1 MTMKVI
7 EICEALLIHSNQPLD
22 SSSID
27 QLAREY
33 GYINNSESIRTSISA
48 RLSED
53 IKKNGEQSK
62 FSRFSEGYFGLR
74 EWLNRSEYREYTIKE
89 PVNNKMSEI
98 LAVFPKKYIS
108 HFIEHNG
115 ITISNLSTQPF
126 INICEPMVRYE
137 AENNYEK
144 IQLVSSFVVR
154 FKNEI
159 LCFMRSKALPEKR
172 LSNVK
177 SLNFGGHIEYQEIIG
192 LFDAFD
198 PQSDIPWI
206 ERELTEEINIS
217 SYYHITPI
225 GYLYDGNT
233 TLGQQHLG
241 LIYDVELS
249 NKFVEINE
257 KRFFYNLSF
266 IDIDTLINSMY
277 DYDSW
282 SQYIIKFYKRN
293 SLRFKGFDL

>member
-1 MTMKVI
+1 MTVI
-7 EICEALLIHSNQPLD
+7 EICEAILLYSDKPLD
-22 SSSID
+22 SSSIE
-27 QLAREY
+27 QLAKEY
-33 GYINNSESIRTSISA
+33 GYINNNESMRASISA

-53 IKKNGEQSK
+53 IKRNAGRSK
-62 FSRFSEGYFGLR
+62 FSRFSQGYFGLR
-74 EWLNRSEYREYTIKE
+74 DWLKRSEYQEYIIKE
-89 PVNNKMSEI
+89 SVNNKMSEI
-98 LAVFPKKYIS
+98 LAVFPQQYIS

-115 ITISNLSTQPF
+115 ITISNLSTQSF
-126 INICEPMVRYE
+126 IDICEPMVRYE

-154 FKNEI
+154 FENDI

-177 SLNFGGHIEYQEIIG
+177 SLNFGGHIEYQEIMG

-217 SYYHITPI
+217 SYHHITPI

-241 LIYDVELS
+241 LLYDVDLS
-249 NKFVEINE
+249 DKVVEINE
-257 KRFFYNLSF
+257 KRFFYNLNF
-266 IDIDTLINSMY
+266 INIDTLMDNINC
-277 DYDSW
+277 YDSW
-282 SQYIIKFYKRN
+282 SQYIIHFYNRN
-293 SLRFKGFDL
+293 LVRFKRFGL

>member
-1 MTMKVI
+1 M
-7 EICEALLIHSNQPLD
+7 
-22 SSSID
+22 
-27 QLAREY
+27 
-33 GYINNSESIRTSISA
+33 
-48 RLSED
+48 
-53 IKKNGEQSK
+53 
-62 FSRFSEGYFGLR
+62 
-74 EWLNRSEYREYTIKE
+74 NRSEYREYIIKE

-98 LAVFPKKYIS
+98 LAVFPKQYIS

-115 ITISNLSTQPF
+115 ITVSNLSTQSF

-206 ERELTEEINIS
+206 ERELTEEVNIS
-217 SYYHITPI
+217 SYYYIKPI

-241 LIYDVELS
+241 LLYDVELS
-249 NKFVEINE
+249 DKFVEINE
-257 KRFFYNLSF
+257 KRFFYQLDFVN
-266 IDIDTLINSMY
+266 INTIRSQY
-277 DYDSW
+277 ATYDSW
-282 SQYIIKFYKRN
+282 SQYIIDFYISN
-293 SLRFKGFDL
+293 IIGINP

>member
-1 MTMKVI
+1 MTVI
-7 EICEALLIHSNQPLD
+7 EICEAILIHSDKPLD
-22 SSSID
+22 SSSIER
-27 QLAREY
+27 LAREY
-33 GYINNSESIRTSISA
+33 EYINNGESMRASISA

-53 IKKNGEQSK
+53 IKKNGEQSN
-62 FSRFSEGYFGLR
+62 FSRFSQGYFGLR
-74 EWLNRSEYREYTIKE
+74 EWLNRPEYREHIIKKT
-89 PVNNKMSEI
+89 VNNKMSEI
-98 LAVFPKKYIS
+98 LAVFPQQYIS
-108 HFIEHNG
+108 YFTKHNG
-115 ITISNLSTQPF
+115 ITISNLSTQSF
-126 INICEPMVRYE
+126 IDICEPMVRYE

-154 FKNEI
+154 FENEI

-177 SLNFGGHIEYQEIIG
+177 SLNFGGHIEYREVIG

-217 SYYHITPI
+217 SHHHITPI

-241 LIYDVELS
+241 LLYDVELS
-249 NKFVEINE
+249 DKFVQINE
-257 KRFFYNLSF
+257 KRFFYDLKFTN
-266 IDIDTLINSMY
+266 IHTLIDNMN

-282 SQYIIKFYKRN
+282 SQYIIELYATHLNK
-293 SLRFKGFDL
+293 FKGLKI

>member
-1 MTMKVI
+1 MTVI
-7 EICEALLIHSNQPLD
+7 EICEAILRHSDQPLD
-22 SSSID
+22 SSRIE
-27 QLAREY
+27 QLAKVY
-33 GYINNSESIRTSISA
+33 GYINNNESMRASISA

-53 IKKNGEQSK
+53 IKRNSGKSK
-62 FSRFSEGYFGLR
+62 FSRFSHGYFGLR
-74 EWLNRSEYREYTIKE
+74 EWLNRSEYREYIIRE
-89 PVNNKMSEI
+89 PINNKMSEI

-108 HFIEHNG
+108 HFTEHNG
-115 ITISNLSTQPF
+115 ITVSDLSTRPF
-126 INICEPMVRYE
+126 IDICEPMVRYE
-137 AENNYEK
+137 AENNYEN

-154 FKNEI
+154 FENQI
-159 LCFMRSKALPEKR
+159 LCFMRSKSLPEKR

-177 SLNFGGHIEYQEIIG
+177 SLNFGGHIEYKEILG

-217 SYYHITPI
+217 SYYNITPI

-266 IDIDTLINSMY
+266 VNIYTLIDTIN

-282 SQYIIKFYKRN
+282 SQYIINFYKRN
-293 SLRFKGFDL
+293 SVRFRRFNL